1 MAKTYSLEDF
11 ASEPAQTFSFADFEE
26 KPKTFSLADFESPKV
41 EAPTPTPVAAAPAP
55 TPEPTPVPAPTL
67 EPAPVVAAPTPA
79 LTPAPT
85 AQVPQDSPP
94 YEPAKPTGFMS
105 TLKEAGFGA
114 VPENPNQYIPQ
125 AYKGIMSGVVG
136 LGSLWEGVNIGADAS
151 ALNIAA
157 KQLSNFDQIDAGT
170 LKSPKQFLGKPS
182 SQTWIDNA
190 QYMSG
195 DEATRA
201 ALREKYAA
209 DIGQRKEFIQSSLAT
224 LEKYKEFAKQY
235 KGRVEDFTSVEG
247 VRDFTDW
254 LKFNMGS
261 AGVQLAPIIIAAV
274 TTGGLGAGLV
284 GMSMAGGE
292 QINNRIAFVLNQKDV
307 KTLAPEQQAIA
318 VEKYVQDTM
327 GVSMSVAAANGALDA
342 VTGPVGAIL
351 RAKFA
356 KEAAKAAGKEITGDV
371 ALKQAVKEIPRS
383 VIEESFTGLTQEA
396 FSILGEKYLGE
407 QNLDFFDPE
416 NRKRLINAM
425 ASEGVGGLVGG
436 GFNVGAAAKRFQT
449 ASEETKAQ
457 LNKLGQTLLNSVEG
471 SSFTKEGIDAQA
483 VDALNPNQK
492 VAPTSLDDM
501 APPLARAVATEQK
514 TTPPIGAVTTPP
526 EEETPVSKAAS
537 YVPAGTPVQQKAAPP
552 EQPAPKVVEYIDMET
567 GEIIPS
573 DQADPR
579 VEYTNRETGEVIPPT
594 EVKTTEETITPEIEQ
609 QIKDEAARYA
619 REYNLPLDLATDIIR
634 GQHAR
639 GDLDAKRTPAKSVT
653 GRIEP
658 SFSVLEQG
666 TATAQGVAPSDTT
679 GLAGPVEDTEPPV
692 AGEGTK
698 PAPLGDIPTLTERPP
713 AATYAQLDPDSKA
726 GVLQEAQGMWE
737 SGEANLPMAKAWNSL
752 PSWKRDM
759 FAQEVYANYDEM
771 TTNGEVFRAAMD
783 KVIQAKKPE
792 EAKAP
797 EFKADVQAE
806 MPFAA
811 ETPAAPVGPV
821 TFAELPK
828 AEKDTVMETAKNV
841 WQTGEISLPIEKS
854 WNSLPNW
861 KRELFAERVYAGGED
876 FVNDRDQWYGARRE
890 IAGLEK
896 NPATTKEPAT
906 KTAEPITG
914 FKTSKG
920 SEYVVDETGKTSRTK
935 KSPGEG
941 QGETFAPHN
950 AVYVD
955 TAAQN
960 AILEDMQGLFGTGGS
975 IRIGYVANNAF
986 NTISDLNQLPK
997 GVEPVVAVINTQT
1010 KQAVAVHKASTQPEI
1025 GLHPVEKL
1033 YNNDGTSSTHLGNDI
1048 TELTKAPAAETPKT
1062 QAEINKERQAAQKA
1076 AAAPTTLTLQEQ
1088 QKALDQVVANL
1099 DIKKNIEAALS
1110 LGRGPVKETPAEASD
1125 TTETPAAK
1133 KPAGPKTPTMIQQ
1146 REAFAKS
1153 LGAAREYRGSMRGR
1167 KNNALGKAVANGDIK
1182 GAIEA
1187 LAQSKNKV
1195 IAEFAKRLLGT
1206 NVRPN
1211 IIIDNDAIETYDVP
1225 DRNSQ
1230 QVTIDTSKTAV
1241 ELLDI
1246 MRGLK
1251 SKVEALPDDNSSL
1264 GYDIYDTKVN
1274 IYSSVPSL
1282 GEDRTTTLSSIL
1294 YSDKTPI
1301 YSYIPE
1307 NKFKYNSKGK
1317 FLLYLDALEK
1327 SVQDIGE
1334 EKLRRNA
1341 TATTQSV
1348 GVSGAYNAE
1357 TNEIAVPDYRANN
1370 EDVVAHELVHAQAI
1384 DAIANPA
1391 PHQREAVKRLNT
1403 LFKHVQDHLANNDK
1417 ALYPFYIKDEEYGLT
1432 SIQEFAAE
1440 GISNPAFQF
1449 LLSIIP
1455 YENTSAWGKF
1465 AKTIA
1470 DLLGIKNANAFTE
1483 FLNLYDQITQP
1494 APVEETPVAKTPAA
1508 ETLDWNFI
1516 NKEIERIKRKVAN
1529 AERVERRAEI
1539 GPASKAAKEKL
1550 AKALEEGRNFYAKW
1564 NPIIDADREARY
1576 AKETAQKAAETPVAE
1591 TPASQDIPQNI
1602 LDLHQKYERMTA
1614 MANERIPSEPNAQG
1628 VYPRPQ
1634 DLKREETMSFR
1645 RLLKAVEDFTGDTSG
1660 EPSKPALQML
1670 TRLSELSRAENE
1682 KAEAVDTPKTQAEIN
1697 QERQAAQKA
1706 AAAAPVEETP
1716 AAKTPEVKAKKPT
1729 AKERKAQAEQKMFD
1743 LLGAKVGDTIT
1754 FSQDIGYITANKP
1767 LVISSISNA
1776 GEMSVTDPS
1785 RGSSTSEKLSQI
1797 QAQAG
1802 RGLTWEVTPAE
1813 KPAAKPKGRRKVER
1827 TAEGQAKYEA
1837 DRLAAQAELIKANR
1851 DVAKLIAFL
1860 SKSIDPNKI
1869 GERRDA
1875 IYQLHQFATDRAF
1888 KAKEASGKKAKS
1900 FLAQSNK
1907 ITETER
1913 AALARR
1919 LDNEKAQEPKPLAAY
1934 AQTASEPV
1942 KAFYK
1947 FTTATQAIS
1956 HIMRNGTPFERALA
1970 ARLKPFLTDVRLI
1983 VADADAHPDIVK
1995 ILNGTDKGTSASGAY
2010 SSRVFGN
2017 DTRSMIVLRGENFAG
2032 KPGQQGVNNVIF
2044 LHEALHAATEAKIAQ
2059 YEKLIAEG
2067 KPVPL
2072 KLEEMISEL
2081 RGTMAAAKAH
2091 YEKLKASG
2099 APIPPSVRHAF
2110 ETVGIATFPEE
2121 FVAYGMT
2128 NPDVQLFL
2136 LQAPGGMRQDKAIGF
2151 WKNLF
2156 NRFVNTMR
2164 EAFDMDNTHQSAL
2177 QDLMLI
2183 TEGLMQL
2190 QETAP
2195 ASTAGVQ
2202 LAAKNL
2208 NNKITKADKDLKKV
2222 QQSHDLSGGIKLFK
2236 DAGDIRTFENYETLF
2251 KANWDSMAVSAKLS
2265 ILGALPTSSIIDWK
2279 GDQVPALKRI
2289 DELVQRA
2296 SGLRQNLL
2304 AGYARK
2310 ADALG
2315 RFVSEH
2321 GDYGTGK
2328 LATAMHLARLSSVT
2342 PSVYADRADAL
2353 ANDPR
2358 VVNFNKL
2365 LTDPRTNPN
2374 ELNAIKNKLNERIAS
2389 IEATFNAYDAL
2400 RPIKGAQDMYK
2411 MVRQFYKDA
2420 NALTRTLLDQN
2431 IDKLQ
2436 LEGNVNDPSTPKGKL
2451 MLAVRRMYED
2461 SEFKGVEEYFP
2472 FMRHGDQRLD
2482 VAGPD
2487 GKETY
2492 FFDTTKE
2499 RKLAIE
2505 QRAKQLGV
2513 KPNDGNIFT
2522 VSNES
2527 HADSKNVAAKESRML
2542 TEMFRIIE
2550 DATAKPGVNKD
2561 DLKDQ
2566 LYQVYLSTLPEA
2578 SYRKQFMHAENVT
2591 GFTSDIFRN
2600 FQTSATRI
2608 ANQATKLRYGQEVD
2622 NEIQAAKDTL
2632 EGMPP
2637 NMQEELK
2644 GFVNEVAIRAR
2655 EEFDPRP
2662 QSRVA
2667 NGLTQFA
2674 YYWLLSGAAS
2684 AAIQTT
2690 ALPIFVM
2697 SHLNPQYGYGKSAAK
2712 LARWMNVYNSMSFT
2726 TDTYEGE
2733 KTLTAPTVRESS
2745 LFDKNPLLQRAFDE
2759 ALARNVI
2766 NQLSGT
2772 PYSDSNRTPTNARN
2786 NLPRVA
2792 LRETANLMSGLFT
2805 GAERLTREV
2814 AFMMTFELEYEKSG
2828 DFDKA
2833 VQKAVDMVHNQ
2844 LGRFDT
2850 FDTPRLLRNGVG
2862 KVVFQFKPYA
2872 AVVTKIFVKGYLAA
2886 TTPGQRSEGLQILSG
2901 ILLMGAMLHGVTG
2914 MPLYTM
2920 ICDVIDGI
2928 LDDLEDDEKRKRRIA
2943 RYKQVYGEDSIS
2955 DDWGIEYVKD
2965 KEARIAHDVF
2975 TATNSDMRFR
2985 YEFLPKFTG
2994 GLKYT
2999 TDSGRIMDLAQMLEK
3014 GPVSVATDM
3023 NIGSRTSFNNI
3034 WLKEIRE
3041 GKDFEEQV
3049 KNTVEAFTPPSISA
3063 VMNVVK
3069 GVSGMAKGE
3078 TRKGIEQASP
3088 AAVANPLKAER
3099 VSREG
3104 ITNKENE
3111 LILGK
3116 SELSNAN
3123 IVAQVTGLTSTRA
3136 AALEENKF
3144 KFVAENAKAEKRRQ
3158 VILGDLKKAYLNES
3172 VSLEEQDKAQVKVN
3186 NQIDQYNRRYPV
3198 PGLIIDGDTISDTL
3212 GNAFEARGM
3221 SSRGMHINDARMPN
3235 LRALRERLVPGQ
3247 PK

>member
-11 ASEPAQTFSFADFEE
+11 ASEPTQTFSFADFEE

-41 EAPTPTPVAAAPAP
+41 EAPTPTPVAAAPVA
-55 TPEPTPVPAPTL
+55 ETPVA
-67 EPAPVVAAPTPA
+67 EAPVAEAPTPA
-79 LTPAPT
+79 LTPEPT

-190 QYMSG
+190 QYMNG

-356 KEAAKAAGKEITGDV
+356 KEAAKAAGKEIAGDV

-383 VIEESFTGLTQEA
+383 VIEESLTGLTQES

-436 GFNVGAAAKRFQT
+436 GFNVGAAAKRYQT
-449 ASEETKAQ
+449 ASQETKAQ
-457 LNKLGQTLLNSVEG
+457 LNQLGQTLLNSVEG

-501 APPLARAVATEQK
+501 APPLAQATDTKQTALPEQTAPNLNSPVVATTRTEVNGKESIK
-514 TTPPIGAVTTPP
+514 TTRADGSVDIDGVLVTPATKQTAPPPIGAVTTPP
-526 EEETPVSKAAS
+526 EEEAPVSKAAS

-594 EVKTTEETITPEIEQ
+594 EVETTEETITPEIEQ

-679 GLAGPVEDTEPPV
+679 GLAGPVENIEPPV

-698 PAPLGDIPTLTERPP
+698 PTPLGDIPTLTERPP
-713 AATYAQLDPDSKA
+713 SATYAQLDPDSKA

-811 ETPAAPVGPV
+811 ETPAAPVGPI

-861 KRELFAERVYAGGED
+861 KRELFAERVYVGGED

-896 NPATTKEPAT
+896 NPTAETPAAT
-906 KTAEPITG
+906 KTVEPITG

-935 KSPGEG
+935 KSPGKG
-941 QGETFAPHN
+941 QGETYAPHN

-1062 QAEINKERQAAQKA
+1062 QAEINQARQAAQKA
-1076 AAAPTTLTLQEQ
+1076 AAAAPTTLTLEEQ

-1110 LGRGPVKETPAEASD
+1110 LGRGPVAETPAEASD

-1167 KNNALGKAVANGDIK
+1167 KNNALGKAVATGDIK

-1403 LFKHVQDHLANNDK
+1403 LFKHVQDHLANNQK
-1417 ALYPFYIKDEEYGLT
+1417 ALFPFYVKDEEYGLT

-1494 APVEETPVAKTPAA
+1494 APVEETPVA
-1508 ETLDWNFI
+1508 
-1516 NKEIERIKRKVAN
+1516 
-1529 AERVERRAEI
+1529 
-1539 GPASKAAKEKL
+1539 S
-1550 AKALEEGRNFYAKW
+1550 
-1564 NPIIDADREARY
+1564 
-1576 AKETAQKAAETPVAE
+1576 E

-1602 LDLHQKYERMTA
+1602 LDLHQKH
-1614 MANERIPSEPNAQG
+1614 ERITAIANGRMSNEPNAKG

-1645 RLLKAVEDFTGDTSG
+1645 RLLKAIEDFTGDTSG

-1682 KAEAVDTPKTQAEIN
+1682 KAEAADETPVEETPVEETPVVADTPKTQAEIN
-1697 QERQAAQKA
+1697 KDRQAAQ
-1706 AAAAPVEETP
+1706 
-1716 AAKTPEVKAKKPT
+1716 KAKKPT
-1729 AKERKAQAEQKMFD
+1729 AKQRQAQAEQKMFD

-1837 DRLAAQAELIKANR
+1837 DRLAAQAPLIKAIR
-1851 DVAKLIAFL
+1851 DVDKLIAFL

-2072 KLEEMISEL
+2072 KLEEMIGEL

-2745 LFDKNPLLQRAFDE
+2745 LFDKNPILQRAFDE

>member
-1 MAKTYSLEDF
+1 
-11 ASEPAQTFSFADFEE
+11 
-26 KPKTFSLADFESPKV
+26 
-41 EAPTPTPVAAAPAP
+41 
-55 TPEPTPVPAPTL
+55 
-67 EPAPVVAAPTPA
+67 
-79 LTPAPT
+79 
-85 AQVPQDSPP
+85 
-94 YEPAKPTGFMS
+94 MS
-105 TLKEAGFGA
+105 TLRDAGFGA

-170 LKSPKQFLGKPS
+170 LKSSKQFLGKPS
-182 SQTWIDNA
+182 SQTFIDNA
-190 QYMSG
+190 QYMNG

-209 DIGQRKEFIQSSLAT
+209 DIGQRKDFIQSSLAT

-356 KEAAKAAGKEITGDV
+356 KEAAKAAGKEIAGDI

-436 GFNVGAAAKRFQT
+436 GFNVGAAAKRYQT
-449 ASEETKAQ
+449 ASQETKAQ
-457 LNKLGQTLLNSVEG
+457 LNQLGQTLLNSVEG

-501 APPLARAVATEQK
+501 APPLAQAATTEQK
-514 TTPPIGAVTTPP
+514 ITPPVGAVTTPP
-526 EEETPVSKAAS
+526 EEEAPASKAAS
-537 YVPAGTPVQQKAAPP
+537 YVPAGTPVQQKTTPPAPP
-552 EQPAPKVVEYIDMET
+552 EQPAAKVVEYVDMET

-594 EVKTTEETITPEIEQ
+594 EVETTEKTITPEIEQ

-666 TATAQGVAPSDTT
+666 TTTAQGVAPSDTT
-679 GLAGPVEDTEPPV
+679 GLAGPVENIEPPV

-783 KVIQAKKPE
+783 KVIEAKKPE

-811 ETPAAPVGPV
+811 ETPVAPVAPVGPV

-896 NPATTKEPAT
+896 NPTAETPAAT

-935 KSPGEG
+935 KSPGKG
-941 QGETFAPHN
+941 QGETYAPHN

-1010 KQAVAVHKASTQPEI
+1010 KQAVAVHKASTQPKI

-1062 QAEINKERQAAQKA
+1062 QAEINRERQAAQKA
-1076 AAAPTTLTLQEQ
+1076 AAAPATLTLEEQ

-1099 DIKKNIEAALS
+1099 DIKKNIETALS
-1110 LGRGPVKETPAEASD
+1110 LGRGPVAETPAEASD

-1133 KPAGPKTPTMIQQ
+1133 TLAAKTPAGPRTPTMIQQ

-1182 GAIEA
+1182 GVIEA

-1251 SKVEALPDDNSSL
+1251 SKVEALPDDDSRL

-1307 NKFKYNSKGK
+1307 NKFKDNSKGK

-1341 TATTQSV
+1341 TATTQSI
-1348 GVSGAYNAE
+1348 GVSGAYNVE

-1403 LFKHVQDHLANNDK
+1403 LFKHVQDHLANNQK
-1417 ALYPFYIKDEEYGLT
+1417 ALFPFYVKDEEYGLT

-1470 DLLGIKNANAFTE
+1470 ELLGIKNTNAFTE

-1494 APVEETPVAKTPAA
+1494 APVEETTAATPA
-1508 ETLDWNFI
+1508 
-1516 NKEIERIKRKVAN
+1516 
-1529 AERVERRAEI
+1529 
-1539 GPASKAAKEKL
+1539 P
-1550 AKALEEGRNFYAKW
+1550 
-1564 NPIIDADREARY
+1564 
-1576 AKETAQKAAETPVAE
+1576 
-1591 TPASQDIPQNI
+1591 QDIPQNI

-1645 RLLKAVEDFTGDTSG
+1645 RLLKAVENFTGDTSG
-1660 EPSKPALQML
+1660 EPSKPTMQML

-1682 KAEAVDTPKTQAEIN
+1682 QAET
-1697 QERQAAQKA
+1697 AAET
-1706 AAAAPVEETP
+1706 PTEETP
-1716 AAKTPEVKAKKPT
+1716 VVKTKKPT
-1729 AKERKAQAEQKMFD
+1729 AKERQAQAEQKMFD
-1743 LLGAKVGDTIT
+1743 LLGARVGDTIT

-1776 GEMSVTDPS
+1776 GEMSVTDPN

-1802 RGLTWEVTPAE
+1802 RGLTWEVTPAPAKAPVE
-1813 KPAAKPKGRRKVER
+1813 KPKRGAPVKVKTVE
-1827 TAEGQAKYEA
+1827 EQAQYNA
-1837 DRLAAQAELIKANR
+1837 DRAALQKQINQAANR
-1851 DVAKLIAFL
+1851 VTSLINLL
-1860 SKSIDPNKI
+1860 SKNIDTTTLAK
-1869 GERRDA
+1869 RQDA
-1875 IYQLHQFATDRAF
+1875 IDELNKFATSPETRTKDR
-1888 KAKEASGKKAKS
+1888 SGKRAKS
-1900 FLAQSNK
+1900 FLAQSDK
-1907 ITETER
+1907 ITATER
-1913 AALARR
+1913 TALATR
-1919 LDNEKAQEPKPLAAY
+1919 LANEKSQAPKPLAAY

-1947 FTTATQAIS
+1947 FTTATQAAN
-1956 HIMRNGTPFERALA
+1956 HIIRNGTPFERALA
-1970 ARLKPFLTDVRLI
+1970 ARLKPFLADVRLI
-1983 VADADAHPDIVK
+1983 VADADAHPDIVQ

-2010 SSRVFGN
+2010 SSRVFGT
-2017 DTRSMIVLRGENFAG
+2017 DVRSMIVLRGENFAG

-2128 NPDVQLFL
+2128 NSDVQQFL
-2136 LQAPGGMRQDKAIGF
+2136 LQAPGGIREDKVFGF

-2164 EAFDMDNTHQSAL
+2164 AAFDMDSTHQSAL

-2183 TEGLMQL
+2183 TEGIMQL
-2190 QETAP
+2190 QEAAP

-2208 NNKITKADKDLKKV
+2208 KTKITQADKDLKKV

-2236 DAGDIRTFENYETLF
+2236 DSGDIRTFKNYETLF
-2251 KANWDSMAVSAKLS
+2251 KTNWDSMAISAKLS

-2328 LATAMHLARLSSVT
+2328 LATAMHLARLSNVT

-2513 KPNDGNIFT
+2513 KANDGNIFT

-2637 NMQEELK
+2637 DMQEELK

-2745 LFDKNPLLQRAFDE
+2745 LFDKDPILQRAFDE

-2814 AFMMTFELEYEKSG
+2814 AYMMTFELEYEKSG

-2872 AVVTKIFVKGYLAA
+2872 AVVTKIFVKGYLTA

-2943 RYKQVYGEDSIS
+2943 RYRQVYGEDSIS

-3014 GPVSVATDM
+3014 GPVSVITDM

-3034 WLKEIRE
+3034 WLKEIKE

-3063 VMNVVK
+3063 AMNVVK

-3144 KFVAENAKAEKRRQ
+3144 KFNAENAKAEKRRQ

-3172 VSLEEQDKAQVKVN
+3172 VPLEEQNEAQVRVN
-3186 NQIDQYNRRYPV
+3186 NQIAQYNNRYPA

-3212 GNAFEARGM
+3212 GSAFEARGM

>member
-1 MAKTYSLEDF
+1 
-11 ASEPAQTFSFADFEE
+11 
-26 KPKTFSLADFESPKV
+26 
-41 EAPTPTPVAAAPAP
+41 
-55 TPEPTPVPAPTL
+55 
-67 EPAPVVAAPTPA
+67 
-79 LTPAPT
+79 
-85 AQVPQDSPP
+85 
-94 YEPAKPTGFMS
+94 
-105 TLKEAGFGA
+105 
-114 VPENPNQYIPQ
+114 
-125 AYKGIMSGVVG
+125 
-136 LGSLWEGVNIGADAS
+136 
-151 ALNIAA
+151 
-157 KQLSNFDQIDAGT
+157 
-170 LKSPKQFLGKPS
+170 
-182 SQTWIDNA
+182 
-190 QYMSG
+190 
-195 DEATRA
+195 
-201 ALREKYAA
+201 
-209 DIGQRKEFIQSSLAT
+209 
-224 LEKYKEFAKQY
+224 
-235 KGRVEDFTSVEG
+235 
-247 VRDFTDW
+247 
-254 LKFNMGS
+254 
-261 AGVQLAPIIIAAV
+261 
-274 TTGGLGAGLV
+274 
-284 GMSMAGGE
+284 
-292 QINNRIAFVLNQKDV
+292 
-307 KTLAPEQQAIA
+307 
-318 VEKYVQDTM
+318 
-327 GVSMSVAAANGALDA
+327 
-342 VTGPVGAIL
+342 
-351 RAKFA
+351 
-356 KEAAKAAGKEITGDV
+356 
-371 ALKQAVKEIPRS
+371 
-383 VIEESFTGLTQEA
+383 
-396 FSILGEKYLGE
+396 
-407 QNLDFFDPE
+407 
-416 NRKRLINAM
+416 
-425 ASEGVGGLVGG
+425 
-436 GFNVGAAAKRFQT
+436 
-449 ASEETKAQ
+449 
-457 LNKLGQTLLNSVEG
+457 
-471 SSFTKEGIDAQA
+471 
-483 VDALNPNQK
+483 
-492 VAPTSLDDM
+492 
-501 APPLARAVATEQK
+501 
-514 TTPPIGAVTTPP
+514 
-526 EEETPVSKAAS
+526 
-537 YVPAGTPVQQKAAPP
+537 
-552 EQPAPKVVEYIDMET
+552 
-567 GEIIPS
+567 
-573 DQADPR
+573 
-579 VEYTNRETGEVIPPT
+579 
-594 EVKTTEETITPEIEQ
+594 
-609 QIKDEAARYA
+609 
-619 REYNLPLDLATDIIR
+619 
-634 GQHAR
+634 
-639 GDLDAKRTPAKSVT
+639 
-653 GRIEP
+653 
-658 SFSVLEQG
+658 
-666 TATAQGVAPSDTT
+666 
-679 GLAGPVEDTEPPV
+679 
-692 AGEGTK
+692 
-698 PAPLGDIPTLTERPP
+698 
-713 AATYAQLDPDSKA
+713 
-726 GVLQEAQGMWE
+726 
-737 SGEANLPMAKAWNSL
+737 
-752 PSWKRDM
+752 
-759 FAQEVYANYDEM
+759 
-771 TTNGEVFRAAMD
+771 
-783 KVIQAKKPE
+783 
-792 EAKAP
+792 
-797 EFKADVQAE
+797 
-806 MPFAA
+806 
-811 ETPAAPVGPV
+811 
-821 TFAELPK
+821 
-828 AEKDTVMETAKNV
+828 
-841 WQTGEISLPIEKS
+841 
-854 WNSLPNW
+854 
-861 KRELFAERVYAGGED
+861 
-876 FVNDRDQWYGARRE
+876 
-890 IAGLEK
+890 
-896 NPATTKEPAT
+896 
-906 KTAEPITG
+906 
-914 FKTSKG
+914 
-920 SEYVVDETGKTSRTK
+920 
-935 KSPGEG
+935 
-941 QGETFAPHN
+941 
-950 AVYVD
+950 
-955 TAAQN
+955 
-960 AILEDMQGLFGTGGS
+960 
-975 IRIGYVANNAF
+975 
-986 NTISDLNQLPK
+986 
-997 GVEPVVAVINTQT
+997 
-1010 KQAVAVHKASTQPEI
+1010 
-1025 GLHPVEKL
+1025 
-1033 YNNDGTSSTHLGNDI
+1033 
-1048 TELTKAPAAETPKT
+1048 
-1062 QAEINKERQAAQKA
+1062 
-1076 AAAPTTLTLQEQ
+1076 
-1088 QKALDQVVANL
+1088 
-1099 DIKKNIEAALS
+1099 
-1110 LGRGPVKETPAEASD
+1110 
-1125 TTETPAAK
+1125 
-1133 KPAGPKTPTMIQQ
+1133 
-1146 REAFAKS
+1146 
-1153 LGAAREYRGSMRGR
+1153 
-1167 KNNALGKAVANGDIK
+1167 
-1182 GAIEA
+1182 
-1187 LAQSKNKV
+1187 
-1195 IAEFAKRLLGT
+1195 
-1206 NVRPN
+1206 
-1211 IIIDNDAIETYDVP
+1211 
-1225 DRNSQ
+1225 
-1230 QVTIDTSKTAV
+1230 
-1241 ELLDI
+1241 
-1246 MRGLK
+1246 
-1251 SKVEALPDDNSSL
+1251 
-1264 GYDIYDTKVN
+1264 
-1274 IYSSVPSL
+1274 
-1282 GEDRTTTLSSIL
+1282 
-1294 YSDKTPI
+1294 
-1301 YSYIPE
+1301 
-1307 NKFKYNSKGK
+1307 
-1317 FLLYLDALEK
+1317 
-1327 SVQDIGE
+1327 
-1334 EKLRRNA
+1334 
-1341 TATTQSV
+1341 
-1348 GVSGAYNAE
+1348 
-1357 TNEIAVPDYRANN
+1357 
-1370 EDVVAHELVHAQAI
+1370 
-1384 DAIANPA
+1384 
-1391 PHQREAVKRLNT
+1391 
-1403 LFKHVQDHLANNDK
+1403 
-1417 ALYPFYIKDEEYGLT
+1417 
-1432 SIQEFAAE
+1432 
-1440 GISNPAFQF
+1440 
-1449 LLSIIP
+1449 
-1455 YENTSAWGKF
+1455 
-1465 AKTIA
+1465 
-1470 DLLGIKNANAFTE
+1470 
-1483 FLNLYDQITQP
+1483 
-1494 APVEETPVAKTPAA
+1494 
-1508 ETLDWNFI
+1508 
-1516 NKEIERIKRKVAN
+1516 
-1529 AERVERRAEI
+1529 
-1539 GPASKAAKEKL
+1539 
-1550 AKALEEGRNFYAKW
+1550 
-1564 NPIIDADREARY
+1564 
-1576 AKETAQKAAETPVAE
+1576 
-1591 TPASQDIPQNI
+1591 
-1602 LDLHQKYERMTA
+1602 
-1614 MANERIPSEPNAQG
+1614 
-1628 VYPRPQ
+1628 
-1634 DLKREETMSFR
+1634 
-1645 RLLKAVEDFTGDTSG
+1645 
-1660 EPSKPALQML
+1660 
-1670 TRLSELSRAENE
+1670 
-1682 KAEAVDTPKTQAEIN
+1682 
-1697 QERQAAQKA
+1697 
-1706 AAAAPVEETP
+1706 
-1716 AAKTPEVKAKKPT
+1716 
-1729 AKERKAQAEQKMFD
+1729 
-1743 LLGAKVGDTIT
+1743 
-1754 FSQDIGYITANKP
+1754 
-1767 LVISSISNA
+1767 
-1776 GEMSVTDPS
+1776 
-1785 RGSSTSEKLSQI
+1785 
-1797 QAQAG
+1797 
-1802 RGLTWEVTPAE
+1802 
-1813 KPAAKPKGRRKVER
+1813 
-1827 TAEGQAKYEA
+1827 
-1837 DRLAAQAELIKANR
+1837 
-1851 DVAKLIAFL
+1851 
-1860 SKSIDPNKI
+1860 
-1869 GERRDA
+1869 
-1875 IYQLHQFATDRAF
+1875 
-1888 KAKEASGKKAKS
+1888 
-1900 FLAQSNK
+1900 
-1907 ITETER
+1907 
-1913 AALARR
+1913 
-1919 LDNEKAQEPKPLAAY
+1919 
-1934 AQTASEPV
+1934 
-1942 KAFYK
+1942 
-1947 FTTATQAIS
+1947 
-1956 HIMRNGTPFERALA
+1956 
-1970 ARLKPFLTDVRLI
+1970 
-1983 VADADAHPDIVK
+1983 
-1995 ILNGTDKGTSASGAY
+1995 
-2010 SSRVFGN
+2010 
-2017 DTRSMIVLRGENFAG
+2017 MIVLRGENFAG

-2072 KLEEMISEL
+2072 KLEEMIGEL

-2745 LFDKNPLLQRAFDE
+2745 LFDKNPILQRAFDE

>member
-1 MAKTYSLEDF
+1 M
-11 ASEPAQTFSFADFEE
+11 
-26 KPKTFSLADFESPKV
+26 
-41 EAPTPTPVAAAPAP
+41 
-55 TPEPTPVPAPTL
+55 
-67 EPAPVVAAPTPA
+67 PAPVV
-79 LTPAPT
+79 
-85 AQVPQDSPP
+85 
-94 YEPAKPTGFMS
+94 
-105 TLKEAGFGA
+105 
-114 VPENPNQYIPQ
+114 PE
-125 AYKGIMSGVVG
+125 
-136 LGSLWEGVNIGADAS
+136 
-151 ALNIAA
+151 
-157 KQLSNFDQIDAGT
+157 
-170 LKSPKQFLGKPS
+170 
-182 SQTWIDNA
+182 
-190 QYMSG
+190 
-195 DEATRA
+195 
-201 ALREKYAA
+201 
-209 DIGQRKEFIQSSLAT
+209 
-224 LEKYKEFAKQY
+224 
-235 KGRVEDFTSVEG
+235 
-247 VRDFTDW
+247 
-254 LKFNMGS
+254 
-261 AGVQLAPIIIAAV
+261 
-274 TTGGLGAGLV
+274 
-284 GMSMAGGE
+284 
-292 QINNRIAFVLNQKDV
+292 
-307 KTLAPEQQAIA
+307 LAPEFYYDPITGAPIGNVSSATPQRQPKLPGSVMAGVNENLPPAQAPQFDPQVKTFYDAASPQERLKLAQADIRFAEVAKYYQDIDLKNQQYLATNPSGFINPNMGDNRLEYR
-318 VEKYVQDTM
+318 VRDYVQQGMSPEVALNTAKQDALEGRPSHVSTAGEVKQSPEDYLLQRSYALDPKAPGHEIALKLAQRTALKSMYGLAQAGGGQQKFLAEAILGVDPSDTNKTLDYISKNTQAL
-327 GVSMSVAAANGALDA
+327 GDPTSKPLALVENAVSSIIQQLPGLLTGTQSLALGSMFLQSFGQTYDDSRRKNLGIGESTFRSTAYGALEVLGEKLGLGDTLKGIKAAANGVPDKEL
-342 VTGPVGAIL
+342 IEH
-351 RAKFA
+351 FA
-356 KEAAKAAGKEITGDV
+356 K
-371 ALKQAVKEIPRS
+371 ALAKEIP
-383 VIEESFTGLTQEA
+383 
-396 FSILGEKYLGE
+396 GE
-407 QNLDFFDPE
+407 QLTYAGQFGVDKAFALNPE
-416 NRKRLINAM
+416 AGIKQFLNGAVDTLA
-425 ASEGVGGLVGG
+425 ATVVQGGIMMG
-436 GFNVGAAAKRFQT
+436 GAAAINKANQT
-449 ASEETKAQ
+449 YNDAAGTRRAETAAETAKQNALQKAQ
-457 LNKLGQTLLNSVEG
+457 DMFK
-471 SSFTKEGIDAQA
+471 FTSKAKGE
-483 VDALNPNQK
+483 
-492 VAPTSLDDM
+492 T
-501 APPLARAVATEQK
+501 TEQK
-514 TTPPIGAVTTPP
+514 TTPPVGAVTTPP
-526 EEETPVSKAAS
+526 EEEKPNLNSPVVATTRTEVNGKESIRTTRADGSVDVDGVLVTPASKAAS
-537 YVPAGTPVQQKAAPP
+537 YVPAGTPVQQKTTPPALP
-552 EQPAPKVVEYIDMET
+552 EQPAAKVVEYIDMET

-579 VEYTNRETGEVIPPT
+579 VEYTNRETGEVISPT
-594 EVKTTEETITPEIEQ
+594 KVETTGETITPETEQ

-619 REYNLPLDLATDIIR
+619 REYNLPLDLATDVIR
-634 GQHAR
+634 GQYAR
-639 GDLDAKRTPAKSVT
+639 GDLDAKRANTKSVT

-666 TATAQGVAPSDTT
+666 TAAAQGAAPPDTT
-679 GLAGPVEDTEPPV
+679 GLAGPVEDTESPV
-692 AGEGTK
+692 TGEGTK

-713 AATYAQLDPDSKA
+713 AATYAQLDPDDKA
-726 GVLQEAQGMWE
+726 GVLQEAQSMWE

-759 FAQEVYANYDEM
+759 FAQEVYAYYDEM

-783 KVIQAKKPE
+783 KVIEAKKPE
-792 EAKAP
+792 EVKAP
-797 EFKADVQAE
+797 EFKAGVQAE

-896 NPATTKEPAT
+896 NPAAAKAPA
-906 KTAEPITG
+906 
-914 FKTSKG
+914 
-920 SEYVVDETGKTSRTK
+920 
-935 KSPGEG
+935 
-941 QGETFAPHN
+941 
-950 AVYVD
+950 
-955 TAAQN
+955 
-960 AILEDMQGLFGTGGS
+960 
-975 IRIGYVANNAF
+975 
-986 NTISDLNQLPK
+986 
-997 GVEPVVAVINTQT
+997 
-1010 KQAVAVHKASTQPEI
+1010 
-1025 GLHPVEKL
+1025 
-1033 YNNDGTSSTHLGNDI
+1033 
-1048 TELTKAPAAETPKT
+1048 TKAPATKAQAAAPAVKPANVSFEEDRGRGIAFNESVLAGLRTIAEDDSIADDHPDRVGAVMLTGIDRQAGGAKGRASNLLNTITEWADTNGKTIVLMPSGSIEGSRENLISWYERNGFVQNNDGAMVRQPIAAAETPAAETPVAELTPEQKLYVDLDANRGDHNAQAEVLSNYMANGSHVKNTLRGIINTYLTEGIAKGREKFQAELRGTDTDFSLDRLGLSEEESQQYFNEADEFITGKVKPYAVADTPKT
-1062 QAEINKERQAAQKA
+1062 QAEINKERQAAQK
-1076 AAAPTTLTLQEQ
+1076 T
-1088 QKALDQVVANL
+1088 
-1099 DIKKNIEAALS
+1099 
-1110 LGRGPVKETPAEASD
+1110 
-1125 TTETPAAK
+1125 
-1133 KPAGPKTPTMIQQ
+1133 
-1146 REAFAKS
+1146 
-1153 LGAAREYRGSMRGR
+1153 
-1167 KNNALGKAVANGDIK
+1167 
-1182 GAIEA
+1182 
-1187 LAQSKNKV
+1187 
-1195 IAEFAKRLLGT
+1195 
-1206 NVRPN
+1206 
-1211 IIIDNDAIETYDVP
+1211 
-1225 DRNSQ
+1225 
-1230 QVTIDTSKTAV
+1230 
-1241 ELLDI
+1241 
-1246 MRGLK
+1246 
-1251 SKVEALPDDNSSL
+1251 
-1264 GYDIYDTKVN
+1264 
-1274 IYSSVPSL
+1274 
-1282 GEDRTTTLSSIL
+1282 
-1294 YSDKTPI
+1294 
-1301 YSYIPE
+1301 
-1307 NKFKYNSKGK
+1307 
-1317 FLLYLDALEK
+1317 
-1327 SVQDIGE
+1327 
-1334 EKLRRNA
+1334 
-1341 TATTQSV
+1341 
-1348 GVSGAYNAE
+1348 
-1357 TNEIAVPDYRANN
+1357 
-1370 EDVVAHELVHAQAI
+1370 
-1384 DAIANPA
+1384 
-1391 PHQREAVKRLNT
+1391 
-1403 LFKHVQDHLANNDK
+1403 
-1417 ALYPFYIKDEEYGLT
+1417 
-1432 SIQEFAAE
+1432 
-1440 GISNPAFQF
+1440 
-1449 LLSIIP
+1449 
-1455 YENTSAWGKF
+1455 
-1465 AKTIA
+1465 
-1470 DLLGIKNANAFTE
+1470 
-1483 FLNLYDQITQP
+1483 
-1494 APVEETPVAKTPAA
+1494 
-1508 ETLDWNFI
+1508 
-1516 NKEIERIKRKVAN
+1516 
-1529 AERVERRAEI
+1529 
-1539 GPASKAAKEKL
+1539 
-1550 AKALEEGRNFYAKW
+1550 
-1564 NPIIDADREARY
+1564 
-1576 AKETAQKAAETPVAE
+1576 
-1591 TPASQDIPQNI
+1591 
-1602 LDLHQKYERMTA
+1602 
-1614 MANERIPSEPNAQG
+1614 
-1628 VYPRPQ
+1628 
-1634 DLKREETMSFR
+1634 
-1645 RLLKAVEDFTGDTSG
+1645 
-1660 EPSKPALQML
+1660 
-1670 TRLSELSRAENE
+1670 
-1682 KAEAVDTPKTQAEIN
+1682 
-1697 QERQAAQKA
+1697 
-1706 AAAAPVEETP
+1706 
-1716 AAKTPEVKAKKPT
+1716 KKPT
-1729 AKERKAQAEQKMFD
+1729 AKERQAQAEQKMFD
-1743 LLGAKVGDTIT
+1743 LLGARVGDTIT

-1776 GEMSVTDPS
+1776 GEMSVTDPN

-1802 RGLTWEVTPAE
+1802 RGLTWEVTPAAPKTPVE
-1813 KPAAKPKGRRKVER
+1813 KPKRGAPVKVKTPE
-1827 TAEGQAKYEA
+1827 EQAQYKA
-1837 DRLAAQAELIKANR
+1837 DRAAQQKQMNQAANR
-1851 DVAKLIAFL
+1851 VTSLINLL
-1860 SKSIDPNKI
+1860 SKNVDTTTPAK
-1869 GERRDA
+1869 RKDA
-1875 IYQLHQFATDRAF
+1875 IDELNKFATSPETRTKDR
-1888 KAKEASGKKAKS
+1888 SGKKAKQ

-1907 ITETER
+1907 ITEAER
-1913 AALARR
+1913 TALATR
-1919 LDNEKAQEPKPLAAY
+1919 LANEKSQAPKPLAAY

-1947 FTTATQAIS
+1947 FTTATQAVD
-1956 HIMRNGTPFERALA
+1956 HIIRNGTPFERALA
-1970 ARLKPFLTDVRLI
+1970 VRLKPFLTDVRLI
-1983 VADADAHPDIVK
+1983 VADADAHPDIVQ

-2010 SSRVFGN
+2010 SSRVFGT
-2017 DTRSMIVLRGENFAG
+2017 DVRSMIVLRGENFAG
-2032 KPGQQGVNNVIF
+2032 KFGQQGVNNVIF

-2128 NPDVQLFL
+2128 NPDVQQFL
-2136 LQAPGGMRQDKAIGF
+2136 LQAPGGMREDKVFGF

-2164 EAFDMDNTHQSAL
+2164 AAFDMDSTHQSAL

-2183 TEGLMQL
+2183 TEGIMQL
-2190 QETAP
+2190 QEAAP

-2208 NNKITKADKDLKKV
+2208 NKKITQADKDLKNV

-2251 KANWDSMAVSAKLS
+2251 KTNWDSMAVNAKLS

-2279 GDQVPALKRI
+2279 GGQVPALKRI

-2328 LATAMHLARLSSVT
+2328 LATAMHLARLSNVT

-2358 VVNFNKL
+2358 VVNINKL

-2492 FFDTTKE
+2492 FFDTRSE
-2499 RKLAIE
+2499 RNKAINK
-2505 QRAKQLGV
+2505 RAKQLGV
-2513 KPNDGNIFT
+2513 NPNDGNIFKKSDET
-2522 VSNES
+2522 
-2527 HADSKNVAAKESRML
+2527 HTDSKNVAAKESRML

-2578 SYRKQFMHAENVT
+2578 SYRKQYMHAENVT

-2726 TDTYEGE
+2726 ADTYEGE

-2745 LFDKNPLLQRAFDE
+2745 LFDKDPILQRAFDE

-2814 AFMMTFELEYEKSG
+2814 AYMMTFELEYEKSG

-2872 AVVTKIFVKGYLAA
+2872 AVVTKIFVKGYLTA

-2943 RYKQVYGEDSIS
+2943 RYRQVYGEDSIS

-3014 GPVSVATDM
+3014 GPVSVITDM

-3034 WLKEIRE
+3034 WFKEIKE

-3049 KNTVEAFTPPSISA
+3049 ENTIEAFTPPSISA
-3063 VMNVVK
+3063 VKNVIK
-3069 GVSGMAKGE
+3069 GVSGIAKGE

-3144 KFVAENAKAEKRRQ
+3144 KFNAENAKAEKRRQ
-3158 VILGDLKKAYLNES
+3158 VILENLKKAYLNES
-3172 VSLEEQDKAQVKVN
+3172 VPLEEQNEAQVKVN
-3186 NQIDQYNRRYPV
+3186 NQIAQYNNRYPAT
-3198 PGLIIDGDTISDTL
+3198 GLIIDGDTISDTL
-3212 GNAFEARGM
+3212 GSAFEARGM

>member
-1 MAKTYSLEDF
+1 MAKTYSFEDF

-26 KPKTFSLADFESPKV
+26 KPKTFSLADFEPPV
-41 EAPTPTPVAAAPAP
+41 AAAPTPTPVAAAP
-55 TPEPTPVPAPTL
+55 TPTPVAATLTPTPTPTPTL
-67 EPAPVVAAPTPA
+67 EPAPVVTAPTPA
-79 LTPAPT
+79 LTPEPT

-170 LKSPKQFLGKPS
+170 LKSSKQFLGKPS
-182 SQTWIDNA
+182 SQTFIDNA
-190 QYMSG
+190 QYMNG

-201 ALREKYAA
+201 AIRKKYAA
-209 DIGQRKEFIQSSLAT
+209 DIGQRKDFIQSSLAT

-307 KTLAPEQQAIA
+307 KALSPEGQAA
-318 VEKYVQDTM
+318 KVEKYVQDTM
-327 GVSMSVAAANGALDA
+327 GVSMAVAAANGALDA

-457 LNKLGQTLLNSVEG
+457 LNQLGQTLLNSVEG

-501 APPLARAVATEQK
+501 APPLTQAAATEQK

-526 EEETPVSKAAS
+526 EEEAPVSKAAS

-594 EVKTTEETITPEIEQ
+594 EVETTKKTITPEIEQ

-658 SFSVLEQG
+658 SFSVLKQG
-666 TATAQGVAPSDTT
+666 AATAQGVAPSDTT
-679 GLAGPVEDTEPPV
+679 GLAGPVENIEPPV

-698 PAPLGDIPTLTERPP
+698 PAPLGDIPTLTKRPP

-811 ETPAAPVGPV
+811 ETPAAPVGPI

-861 KRELFAERVYAGGED
+861 KRELFAERIYAGGED
-876 FVNDRDQWYGARRE
+876 FVNDRDQWYGVRKE

-986 NTISDLNQLPK
+986 NTINDLNQLPK

-1048 TELTKAPAAETPKT
+1048 TEITKSPATETPKT
-1062 QAEINKERQAAQKA
+1062 QTEINKERQA
-1076 AAAPTTLTLQEQ
+1076 
-1088 QKALDQVVANL
+1088 
-1099 DIKKNIEAALS
+1099 
-1110 LGRGPVKETPAEASD
+1110 
-1125 TTETPAAK
+1125 
-1133 KPAGPKTPTMIQQ
+1133 
-1146 REAFAKS
+1146 
-1153 LGAAREYRGSMRGR
+1153 
-1167 KNNALGKAVANGDIK
+1167 
-1182 GAIEA
+1182 
-1187 LAQSKNKV
+1187 
-1195 IAEFAKRLLGT
+1195 
-1206 NVRPN
+1206 
-1211 IIIDNDAIETYDVP
+1211 
-1225 DRNSQ
+1225 
-1230 QVTIDTSKTAV
+1230 
-1241 ELLDI
+1241 
-1246 MRGLK
+1246 
-1251 SKVEALPDDNSSL
+1251 
-1264 GYDIYDTKVN
+1264 
-1274 IYSSVPSL
+1274 
-1282 GEDRTTTLSSIL
+1282 
-1294 YSDKTPI
+1294 
-1301 YSYIPE
+1301 
-1307 NKFKYNSKGK
+1307 
-1317 FLLYLDALEK
+1317 
-1327 SVQDIGE
+1327 
-1334 EKLRRNA
+1334 
-1341 TATTQSV
+1341 
-1348 GVSGAYNAE
+1348 
-1357 TNEIAVPDYRANN
+1357 
-1370 EDVVAHELVHAQAI
+1370 
-1384 DAIANPA
+1384 
-1391 PHQREAVKRLNT
+1391 
-1403 LFKHVQDHLANNDK
+1403 
-1417 ALYPFYIKDEEYGLT
+1417 
-1432 SIQEFAAE
+1432 
-1440 GISNPAFQF
+1440 
-1449 LLSIIP
+1449 
-1455 YENTSAWGKF
+1455 
-1465 AKTIA
+1465 
-1470 DLLGIKNANAFTE
+1470 
-1483 FLNLYDQITQP
+1483 
-1494 APVEETPVAKTPAA
+1494 
-1508 ETLDWNFI
+1508 
-1516 NKEIERIKRKVAN
+1516 
-1529 AERVERRAEI
+1529 
-1539 GPASKAAKEKL
+1539 
-1550 AKALEEGRNFYAKW
+1550 
-1564 NPIIDADREARY
+1564 
-1576 AKETAQKAAETPVAE
+1576 AQKAAETPVAE

-1802 RGLTWEVTPAE
+1802 RGLTWEVTPASAKTPTE
-1813 KPAAKPKGRRKVER
+1813 KPKRGAPVKVKTPE
-1827 TAEGQAKYEA
+1827 EQAQYKA
-1837 DRLAAQAELIKANR
+1837 DRAALQKQINQAANR
-1851 DVAKLIAFL
+1851 VTSLINLL
-1860 SKSIDPNKI
+1860 SKNIDSTPLDK
-1869 GERRDA
+1869 RRDA
-1875 IYQLHQFATDRAF
+1875 IDELNKFATSPETRTKDR
-1888 KAKEASGKKAKS
+1888 SGKRAKS
-1900 FLAQSNK
+1900 FLAQSDK
-1907 ITETER
+1907 ITATER
-1913 AALARR
+1913 NALATR
-1919 LDNEKAQEPKPLAAY
+1919 LANEKSQAPKPLAAY

-2067 KPVPL
+2067 RPVPI

-2578 SYRKQFMHAENVT
+2578 SYRKQYMHAENVT

-2745 LFDKNPLLQRAFDE
+2745 LFDKNPILQRAFDE

-2814 AFMMTFELEYEKSG
+2814 AYMMTFELEYEKSG

-2850 FDTPRLLRNGVG
+2850 FDTPRLLRNGLG
-2862 KVVFQFKPYA
+2862 KVAFQFKPYA

-3136 AALEENKF
+3136 ASLEENKF

-3172 VSLEEQDKAQVKVN
+3172 IPLEEQDKAQVKVN